1 MCEELEPAIVF
12 PSFNVFNKYY
22 FTCHTVH
29 VSLHQFC
36 AFKFWIF
43 LKIVMYFVLSGG
55 DQQVRVITLLRCQ
68 IPITNHVL
76 SIEQNRL
83 AGELQVVQV

>member
-1 MCEELEPAIVF
+1 
-12 PSFNVFNKYY
+12 
-22 FTCHTVH
+22 
-29 VSLHQFC
+29 
-36 AFKFWIF
+36 
-43 LKIVMYFVLSGG
+43 MYFVLSGG

-68 IPITNHVL
+68 IPITNDVL

>member
-1 MCEELEPAIVF
+1 MCLINIILLATQFMYHFISSVHLN
-12 PSFNVFNKYY
+12 SGY
-22 FTCHTVH
+22 F
-29 VSLHQFC
+29 
-36 AFKFWIF
+36 W
-43 LKIVMYFVLSGG
+43 IVMYFVLSGG